1 MTMMKKSA
9 GATARKKQE
18 ASLAEGVLDPPKKT
32 AQSMYEIIAPSQLR
46 QADQMLTRIE
56 RKGRELS
63 ASAEK
68 LLRRVS

>member
-32 AQSMYEIIAPSQLR
+32 AHEIIAPSQLR

>member
-1 MTMMKKSA
+1 LA
-9 GATARKKQE
+9 GR
-18 ASLAEGVLDPPKKT
+18 VLSSPKK
-32 AQSMYEIIAPSQLR
+32 ASKSVGYKIIAPSQLR
-46 QADQMLTRIE
+46 QADLMLTRIE